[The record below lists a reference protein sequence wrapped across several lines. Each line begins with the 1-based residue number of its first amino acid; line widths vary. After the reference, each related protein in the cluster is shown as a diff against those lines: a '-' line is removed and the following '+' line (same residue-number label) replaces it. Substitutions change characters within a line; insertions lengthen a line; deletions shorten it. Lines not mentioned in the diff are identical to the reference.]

1 MQQAPTFF
9 ISGTIQ
15 GSRRGT
21 GGVDQG
27 YRSALQELIRRHYR
41 DAIIH
46 CPLEVLRS
54 RFAANLDQ
62 ALAAYEQE
70 TAAETLYGDRFSPL
84 VSEVRAAFIDLVTL
98 ASQADVLVAYL
109 PGHEAS
115 MGTAMEMWSA
125 YFRGRVIVT
134 ISSMTQNLAIVST
147 STVILPSVEQ
157 FDHFLAGG
165 SLDDLI
171 ARKRGQA

>member
-1 MQQAPTFF
+1 MQQSPAFF

-21 GGVDQG
+21 GGVEQG

-46 CPLEVLRS
+46 CPLEVLRR
-54 RFAANLDQ
+54 RFASNLDQ
-62 ALAAYEQE
+62 ALAAYEHE
-70 TAAETLYGDRFSPL
+70 TAAETLYCDRFSPL
-84 VSEVRAAFIDLVTL
+84 VSEVRAAFVDLVTL
-98 ASQADVLVAYL
+98 ASEADVLVAYL

-125 YFRGRVIVT
+125 FSRGRVIIT
-134 ISSMTQNLAIVST
+134 ISAMTQNLAIVST
-147 STVILPSVEQ
+147 STVLLPSVEH
-157 FDHFLAGG
+157 FDRFLAGG
-165 SLDDLI
+165 SLNDLI
-171 ARKRGQA
+171 DRKGGQG